1 MMLMGVPI
9 GAALGLAGAAA
20 IALAN
25 ADSQWFGLLAVP
37 QNFYAGLGK
46 YPLLAIPMFVL
57 VGSIFD
63 RSGVA
68 LRLVNFAVAIVGR
81 GPGMLPLVAI
91 AVAMFLGGISGSGP
105 ANAAAVG
112 AVMIAAMSRAG
123 YPPSF
128 SASVVGAAAATDILI
143 PPSVA
148 FIVYSVLVPGAS
160 VPALFAAGMVP
171 GVLAGVALIVPAV
184 WMARKHKMGALE
196 ATMPRPPFWKSLREA
211 TWGLAAP
218 VLILGGMRAGWFTPT
233 EAAVVAVF
241 YGLFVGMVIHRTIK
255 VRDLFPILRESGEL
269 SAVILH
275 GGVAGGHLC
284 LFAVHPWRD
293 RPGGQ
298 GHRELGLGEYG
309 VLALLIVLLITV
321 GMFLDG
327 ISIFLIFVPLL
338 LPIMQHYQWDP
349 VWFGV
354 ILTLKVALGQFTP
367 PLAVNLMVSC
377 RIAGVR
383 MEETVRWVGWMLLA
397 MFLVMVAG
405 DRLPAT
411 GPVAARVTWATDFL
425 AYSLFYIELKETESM
440 KLRTFLTS
448 AVAAV
453 AAALAFTAPAALAQT
468 AYKSEYRMSLVLGT
482 AFPWGKGGELW
493 ANLVKRAHQGP
504 HQHQAVS
511 RRVADPG
518 RPDARIQR
526 AAPGRDRHGGGLDH
540 QLVAAGQATQPV
552 LAALPDARLR
562 GHRRPDPGRRRQED
576 FCHAGQGR
584 RGAAGLGRKRLP
596 RADQLQAAI
605 KSPEDLKGMKI
616 RVVGSPCSWTPSP
629 HWAPTPRR

>member
-1 MMLMGVPI
+1 MIATLLFVAFLAMMLMGVPI

-68 LRLVNFAVAIVGR
+68 LRLVNFAVAMVGR

-112 AVMIAAMSRAG
+112 GVMIAAMSRAG

-148 FIVYSVLVPGAS
+148 FIIYSVLVPGAS
-160 VPALFAAGMVP
+160 VPALFAAGMIP
-171 GVLAGVALIVPAV
+171 GILAGFALIVPAV
-184 WMARKHKMGALE
+184 WMARRHKMGHLE

-211 TWGLAAP
+211 LWGLAAP

-241 YGLFVGMVIHRTIK
+241 YGLFVGMVVHRTIS

-269 SAVILH
+269 SAVILIVVSLA
-275 GGVAGGHLC
+275 GIFAYSLSTLGVIDPVAN
-284 LFAVHPWRD
+284 AIVNS
-293 RPGGQ
+293 
-298 GHRELGLGEYG
+298 GLGEYG
-309 VLALLIVLLITV
+309 VLALLMVMLITL

-327 ISIFLIFVPLL
+327 ISIFLIFVPILW
-338 LPIMQHYQWDP
+338 PIMQHYQWDP

-354 ILTLKVALGQFTP
+354 LLTLKVALGQFTP

-377 RIAGVR
+377 RIANVR
-383 MEETVRWVGWMLLA
+383 MEETVRWVGPMLLA
-397 MFLVMVAG
+397 MGLVMVAVIIWPELALW
-405 DRLPAT
+405 LP
-411 GPVAARVTWATDFL
+411 R
-425 AYSLFYIELKETESM
+425 
-440 KLRTFLTS
+440 
-448 AVAAV
+448 
-453 AAALAFTAPAALAQT
+453 
-468 AYKSEYRMSLVLGT
+468 VLGY
-482 AFPWGKGGELW
+482 
-493 ANLVKRAHQGP
+493 
-504 HQHQAVS
+504 
-511 RRVADPG
+511 
-518 RPDARIQR
+518 
-526 AAPGRDRHGGGLDH
+526 
-540 QLVAAGQATQPV
+540 
-552 LAALPDARLR
+552 
-562 GHRRPDPGRRRQED
+562 
-576 FCHAGQGR
+576 
-584 RGAAGLGRKRLP
+584 
-596 RADQLQAAI
+596 
-605 KSPEDLKGMKI
+605 
-616 RVVGSPCSWTPSP
+616 
-629 HWAPTPRR
+629 